1 VKVPTIEAPRR
12 VGDPPR
18 LFAAPG
24 LAERDLGW
32 VATRSDIDRIV
43 ETAAR
48 WHRSNVFSE
57 AV

>member
-1 VKVPTIEAPRR
+1 VATIEAPRR
-12 VGDPPR
+12 AGDPPR

-24 LAERDLGW
+24 RAERDLGW
-32 VATRSDIDRIV
+32 VATRSDIDSIV